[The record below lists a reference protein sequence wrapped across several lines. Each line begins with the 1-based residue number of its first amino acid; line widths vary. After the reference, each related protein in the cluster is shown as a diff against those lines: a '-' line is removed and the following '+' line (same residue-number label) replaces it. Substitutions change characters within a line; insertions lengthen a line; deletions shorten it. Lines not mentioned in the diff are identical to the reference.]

1 MSTLLNK
8 PYDAFADEGDE
19 EEDVQVEVKKS
30 KQSRLVL
37 LVLFCELDWAE
48 GGWQGEIWGYSRS
61 LRASLV
67 LLYVRGL

>member
-1 MSTLLNK
+1 VSTLLNK

-37 LVLFCELDWAE
+37 LVLF
-48 GGWQGEIWGYSRS
+48 
-61 LRASLV
+61 
-67 LLYVRGL
+67 